1 VEELVLLRVSV
12 GETVLEETVLEET
25 LLVETGDTAQG
36 GALP

>member
-12 GETVLEETVLEET
+12 DKTVLEETVL
-25 LLVETGDTAQG
+25 VEAGDTAQG